1 MHITTELTPSFS
13 VILTAGIGNKC
24 SLLGIIIISIFAFS
38 VVSST
43 VRLNSLPVTY
53 DDSSAAALGTCSST
67 GSTASCPG
75 SGTPLGD
82 GVLGSGALDNSQVFA
97 WNSDVVIDYQFT
109 GGSSNPPHLVNLYFY
124 NEPTASSAV
133 GLPIIRLTFDTN
145 PVHYVFLGNQDVKE
159 SDSQYR
165 SISLAI
171 TTAISDLMFS
181 TFSIS
186 LSFLNTNLNWVAMS
200 EVELC
205 TEEGESIFVCME
217 FHFHQC
223 KHLPVV
229 ISILPCSYS
238 PK

>member
-1 MHITTELTPSFS
+1 MNQYVLNFLGFNFCARRTT
-13 VILTAGIGNKC
+13 AKC
-24 SLLGIIIISIFAFS
+24 YLLVLLFFAFS

-53 DDSSAAALGTCSST
+53 NDSSAAALGECSST

-75 SGTPLGD
+75 SGAPLGD
-82 GVLGSGALDNSQVFA
+82 DVLGSGALDNSQVFA
-97 WNSDVVIDYQFT
+97 WNGSGDVVIDYKFS
-109 GGSSNPPHLVNLYFY
+109 GGSSNPPLLVNLYFY

-133 GLPIIRLTFDTN
+133 GLPIIQLMFDTLPD

-171 TTAISDLMFS
+171 TTAISDLIFN

-186 LSFLNTNLNWVAMS
+186 MSFLNTNLNWVALS
-200 EVELC
+200 EIELC
-205 TEEGESIFVCME
+205 AEEGESA
-217 FHFHQC
+217 
-223 KHLPVV
+223 
-229 ISILPCSYS
+229 
-238 PK
+238 

>member
-1 MHITTELTPSFS
+1 MAYVRIEFSRILFYFRARRTT
-13 VILTAGIGNKC
+13 AKC
-24 SLLGIIIISIFAFS
+24 YLLLLFFGFS

-53 DDSSAAALGTCSST
+53 DDSSAAALGVCSST
-67 GSTASCPG
+67 CSTASCPG
-75 SGTPLGD
+75 SGAPLGD

-97 WNSDVVIDYQFT
+97 WNRDVVIDYQFS
-109 GGSSNPPHLVNLYFY
+109 GSSSNPPHLVNLYFY

-133 GLPIIRLTFDTN
+133 GLPIIRLMFDTLPD

-171 TTAISDLMFS
+171 ITAIAELIFN

-186 LSFLNTNLNWVAMS
+186 LSFLNTNLNWVALS
-200 EVELC
+200 EIELC
-205 TEEGESIFVCME
+205 AEGEIA
-217 FHFHQC
+217 
-223 KHLPVV
+223 
-229 ISILPCSYS
+229 
-238 PK
+238 

>member
-82 GVLGSGALDNSQVFA
+82 GVLGSGDLDNSQVFA
-97 WNSDVVIDYQFT
+97 WNRDVVIDYQFT

-133 GLPIIRLTFDTN
+133 GLPIIRLMFDN
-145 PVHYVFLGNQDVKE
+145 LLDPVHYVFLGNQDVKE

-171 TTAISDLMFS
+171 TIDISDLVFN

-186 LSFLNTNLNWVAMS
+186 LSFLNTNLNWVALS
-200 EVELC
+200 EIELC
-205 TEEGESIFVCME
+205 VEEGR
-217 FHFHQC
+217 
-223 KHLPVV
+223 
-229 ISILPCSYS
+229 
-238 PK
+238 